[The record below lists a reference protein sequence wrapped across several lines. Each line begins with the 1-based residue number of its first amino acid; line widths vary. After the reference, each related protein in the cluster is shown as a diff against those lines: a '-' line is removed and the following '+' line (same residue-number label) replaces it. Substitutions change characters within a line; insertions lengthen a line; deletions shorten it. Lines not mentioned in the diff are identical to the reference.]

1 MTKIV
6 NKPTNKTITNK
17 PDTEPVTNR
26 QAPQGDRTNVSPG
39 TVQLEKGWLWTAQK
53 GRGTSGDF
61 CSSLCVQCQAVCRWI
76 VNCLR
81 ARLKEERNVVWNMWF
96 PCQSCLTLSNSV
108 ALHHAKQSRTPLYL
122 EVFMLL
128 VIEILVKTLST
139 EVYST
144 CMIIFL
150 CYVKFIKIL
159 QASWT
164 RLYLFYVIFFP
175 CSQLSFQ

>member
-81 ARLKEERNVVWNMWF
+81 ARLKEERNVVWNVVSL
-96 PCQSCLTLSNSV
+96 PELLNS
-108 ALHHAKQSRTPLYL
+108 
-122 EVFMLL
+122 E
-128 VIEILVKTLST
+128 
-139 EVYST
+139 
-144 CMIIFL
+144 
-150 CYVKFIKIL
+150 
-159 QASWT
+159 
-164 RLYLFYVIFFP
+164 
-175 CSQLSFQ
+175 QLSCTASCQAEQNPSVSRGFHATRYWNPSEDTFHRGIQHLYDYLPVLRQIH